1 MPSVSCTSSCVAAP
15 AIQVTATLDVSAG
28 NQSIA
33 DNYTTINYSYRAVRN
48 NYGFIGTTRDNVG
61 TLQVLI
67 NGSVI
72 RVPREESPCYR

>member
-1 MPSVSCTSSCVAAP
+1 MPSVSCTSSCVAVS

-48 NYGFIGTTRDNVG
+48 NHGFIGTT
-61 TLQVLI
+61 
-67 NGSVI
+67 
-72 RVPREESPCYR
+72 